1 MLELLEKLNARC
13 GWDCVVKSYD
23 GWRLCISSGL
33 SVDYATPLAIFSGVS
48 YLSCPMEFSHPRF
61 RLASTNERKLVGR
74 LVFLDEYDNVV
85 AIEGETAANA
95 DPQVYFIVAQS
106 GDLA

>member
-1 MLELLEKLNARC
+1 MIELLKKLNARC

-23 GWRLCISSGL
+23 GWRLCISSGS
-33 SVDYATPLAIFSGVS
+33 SVDCATPLVIFSGVS

-61 RLASTNERKLVGR
+61 RLAVTNERNLVGKFV
-74 LVFLDEYDNVV
+74 LLDEHDHVV
-85 AIEGETAANA
+85 AIEGETAAND

-106 GDLA
+106 GDLS